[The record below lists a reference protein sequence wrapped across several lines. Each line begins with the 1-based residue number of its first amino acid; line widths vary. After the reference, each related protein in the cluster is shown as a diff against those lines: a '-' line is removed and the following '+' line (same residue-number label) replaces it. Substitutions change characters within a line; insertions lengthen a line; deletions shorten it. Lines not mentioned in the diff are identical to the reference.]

1 MIDKAFMDR
10 EEKCQIFYD
19 KHLQKHPDL
28 VGKHGRDLEDSDLS
42 NFYHAGYKQLATEIN
57 IILEEEPIVY
67 NFIGRIIP
75 KIKEI
80 LADTELKE
88 SD

>member
-1 MIDKAFMDR
+1 MNDKEFDKWFETR
-10 EEKCQIFYD
+10 NKHIKGYD
-19 KHLQKHPDL
+19 
-28 VGKHGRDLEDSDLS
+28 VEDIAKSWA
-42 NFYHAGYKQLATEIN
+42 NAGYTAGYKQLATEIN

-80 LADTELKE
+80 LADTELKNLK
-88 SD
+88 